1 MRQAQKKV
9 MVLGAGT
16 IGVVVACLL
25 SEHEDYEIILADHDD
40 KALDVWSKGQ
50 ANFHTVHLN
59 VTDNDA
65 LRLCLSE
72 HALHGVITALPFY
85 CNCAVARI
93 ANELQIAYFD
103 LSEDVAI
110 AQYIHSLSTKQPT
123 PFVPQCGLAPGFI
136 SIVANDLMGEFEVL
150 ETVKLR
156 VGALPINPN
165 NALKYS
171 LTWST
176 EGLINEYCNPCYG
189 LEEGQVVTLLPFE
202 GYETIELDG
211 LLYEAFNTSGGLG
224 TLAETYKGRVKTMN
238 YKTLRY
244 PGHCEKMQFMMND
257 LKLKEDRRMLKRI
270 LENAI
275 PKTLRDVVL
284 IYVSV
289 TGKQQGEL
297 FEKNYANKIYPR
309 KIVNKSCSA
318 IQVTTAASVC
328 AITDLVL
335 QHSARYQGFIPQE
348 CFNWNEVLENRFGQ
362 FFGVQHR
369 PLGLL

>member
-16 IGVVVACLL
+16 IGVVIACLL
-25 SEHEDYEIILADHDD
+25 SEHEDYEITLADHDD
-40 KALDVWSKGQ
+40 KALDIWSRGQ
-50 ANFHTVHLN
+50 ANFHTVYLN
-59 VTDNDA
+59 VTDSDA

-72 HALHGVITALPFY
+72 YALDGVISALPFY
-85 CNCAVARI
+85 CNRVVARI

-103 LSEDVAI
+103 LSEDVAV
-110 AQYIHSLSTKQPT
+110 AQYIHSISHKQQI

-156 VGALPINPN
+156 VGALPINPS

-176 EGLINEYCNPCYG
+176 EGLINEYCNPCHG
-189 LEEGQVVTLLPFE
+189 IEEGQVVTLRPFE

-224 TLAETYKGRVKTMN
+224 TLAETYKGRVQTMN

-257 LKLKEDRRMLKRI
+257 LKLKEDRKMLKKI

-289 TGKQQGEL
+289 TGRQQGKL

-335 QHSARYQGFIPQE
+335 QHRSRYQGFISQE
-348 CFNWNEVLENRFGQ
+348 CFNLNEVLENRFGQ
-362 FFGVQHR
+362 FFGVQHQ
-369 PLGLL
+369 PPGLL